1 MFEGFSEATFDFLWG
16 IRFQNEKAWFEAHRE
31 EYRAHVAAPMNAL
44 ASQVYAAMEKT
55 CSKYGLRCKVSRIYR
70 DARRLRGR
78 GPYRDSLWFSLE
90 KPCEDWTHTPVFWFE
105 LSPETFTYGLGY
117 YQARPATMAKLRA
130 RMDTAPKPMETLARR
145 LNRRPEFVL
154 DGETYKRPKGEGRSR
169 LLQPW
174 YQKKSFSIYHQE
186 TVSAAALYTPALADR
201 LVEAFQFLLPFYDY
215 FSTLDGDPDPRGE

>member
-130 RMDTAPKPMETLARR
+130 RMDTAPKPMETLALR

-154 DGETYKRPKGEGRSR
+154 D
-169 LLQPW
+169 
-174 YQKKSFSIYHQE
+174 
-186 TVSAAALYTPALADR
+186 
-201 LVEAFQFLLPFYDY
+201 
-215 FSTLDGDPDPRGE
+215 